1 MVSGTCARPSLT
13 SSVPWVPADDAS
25 NQSWGDT
32 HPRPIN
38 NRCAGSGRAPCP
50 GHHTDE
56 VIPIPFQPSPS
67 LHAPSLDHGS
77 TPAVIHHTVPQQL
90 PSTKVL
96 KRVPRASRLP
106 AATKLASI
114 LDGIVKGN
122 DDGSWDRLFRFCSR
136 CLRVPKRGGHR
147 RSLAEEVNQLISEE
161 ANPPPPTRPGKQGSR
176 PAHYPLNSLAAWVS
190 CKLEE
195 GDFRG
200 AVRLICSEDFI
211 AELDEATLAALRSKH
226 PPPHPNS
233 CIPPVPEEFAP
244 SHPGIRG
251 GNCPC
256 D

>member
-1 MVSGTCARPSLT
+1 M
-13 SSVPWVPADDAS
+13 
-25 NQSWGDT
+25 
-32 HPRPIN
+32 
-38 NRCAGSGRAPCP
+38 
-50 GHHTDE
+50 
-56 VIPIPFQPSPS
+56 
-67 LHAPSLDHGS
+67 
-77 TPAVIHHTVPQQL
+77 
-90 PSTKVL
+90 
-96 KRVPRASRLP
+96 
-106 AATKLASI
+106 KLASI

-147 RSLAEEVNQLISEE
+147 RSLAGEVNQLISEE
-161 ANPPPPTRPGKQGSR
+161 ADPPSPTRPGKQGSR
-176 PAHYPLNSLAAWVS
+176 PAHYPLNSLAARVS
-190 CKLEE
+190 CKLE

-200 AVRLICSEDFI
+200 AVRLICSEDSI
-211 AELDEATLAALRSKH
+211 AELDEVTLAALRSKH